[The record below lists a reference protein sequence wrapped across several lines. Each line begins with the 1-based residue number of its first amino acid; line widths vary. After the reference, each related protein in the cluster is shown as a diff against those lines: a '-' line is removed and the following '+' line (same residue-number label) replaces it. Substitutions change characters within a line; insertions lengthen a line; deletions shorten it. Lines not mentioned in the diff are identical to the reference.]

1 MRLDLVEA
9 ADPEKRLLEDGEG
22 PRIADDLEGPA
33 NGAGPG
39 GLEVGRRRRSRGL
52 GAADAPLLGGRLRH
66 AAIVAGGFDIR
77 TELVLNQNALW
88 YCCAIAPALATPPL
102 DELILPDRVHG
113 SLYTDPEIFQLE
125 LERIWYRG
133 WVFVGHES
141 EIAEPHDY
149 VVKSIG
155 PQSIIMSRDKQGDVH
170 LLLNRCAHR
179 ATWSAMRHRGTRRLP
194 LPLPRLDIRQ
204 RRQADRL
211 PVQLG
216 IRGRGMAKKRDLGL
230 GRVPRVES
238 YRGFVFG
245 SFAEEG
251 PSLAEH
257 LGAASE
263 AIDRLCSLSPEGEV
277 ELTAGWLQHKCK
289 ANWKM
294 LVENETDGYHPQFV
308 HSSIFEV
315 AKSGIGDLYGP
326 NSTAVTRD
334 LGDGH
339 TENDLRPEFRRIGQ
353 PMGWFGTSE
362 DRIPD
367 YVAKMRDVH
376 GEGAEEIMI
385 DGSPHVM
392 IWPNLFI
399 AEIQVFVLQP
409 LAVDETVQHVTAVQF
424 KGAPDLNERMLRQT
438 IGSVGPAGFLLADDN
453 EMYERNF
460 RGVQAR
466 NPEWLLIA
474 RGMDRERNDENGFP
488 VADATDEITMRSIWR
503 HYRKL
508 MEAE

>member
-1 MRLDLVEA
+1 
-9 ADPEKRLLEDGEG
+9 
-22 PRIADDLEGPA
+22 
-33 NGAGPG
+33 
-39 GLEVGRRRRSRGL
+39 
-52 GAADAPLLGGRLRH
+52 
-66 AAIVAGGFDIR
+66 
-77 TELVLNQNALW
+77 
-88 YCCAIAPALATPPL
+88 
-102 DELILPDRVHG
+102 LILEDRVHG
-113 SLYTDPEIFQLE
+113 SLYTDPNLFQLE

-141 EIAEPHDY
+141 EVAEPNDY

-155 PQSIIMSRDKQGDVH
+155 PQPIIMSRDGEGQIH

-179 ATWSAMRHRGTRRLP
+179 GNLVCDAPKGNSGGFRCPYHGWTYANDGRLIGYP
-194 LPLPRLDIRQ
+194 FNS
-204 RRQADRL
+204 
-211 PVQLG
+211 G
-216 IRGRGMAKKRDLGL
+216 YGGRGMAKKQNLGL
-230 GRVPRVES
+230 GRVPRVDS

-251 PSLAEH
+251 PSLQEH
-257 LGAASE
+257 LGAAAE
-263 AIDRLCSLSPEGEV
+263 CIDRLCDLSPEGEI
-277 ELTAGWLQHKCK
+277 ELNAGWLHHKVK

-294 LVENETDGYHPQFV
+294 LLENETDGYHPQFV

-326 NSTAVTRD
+326 KSTAVTRD

-339 TENDLRPEFRRIGQ
+339 TENDLRPEFRRMGE
-353 PMGWFGTSE
+353 PMGWFGTTV

-367 YVAKMRDVH
+367 YVSKMKEAYGNELADERMV
-376 GEGAEEIMI
+376 

-399 AEIQVFVLQP
+399 AEIQIFVLQP
-409 LAVDETVQHVTAVQF
+409 TAVDETVQHVTAVGF
-424 KGAPDLNERMLRQT
+424 KGAPDLSERMLRQT

-460 RGVQAR
+460 RGVQALT
-466 NPEWLLIA
+466 PEWLLIS
-474 RGMDRERNDENGFP
+474 RGMDRERTDENGFP
-488 VADATDEITMRSIWR
+488 VADATDEITMRSQWR
-503 HYRKL
+503 HYREL